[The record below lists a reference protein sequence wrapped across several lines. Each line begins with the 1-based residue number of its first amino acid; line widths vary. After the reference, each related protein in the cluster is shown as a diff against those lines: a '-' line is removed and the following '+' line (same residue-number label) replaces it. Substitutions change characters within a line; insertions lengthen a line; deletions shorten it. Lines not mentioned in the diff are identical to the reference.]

1 MNQSLNNQIEQ
12 LLHQLNED
20 QAGASQDD
28 QQQPEDEEP
37 EEIIDVY
44 FVKREANPPENV
56 VDATPQHTPPSS
68 LFPAAAVIFCLI
80 LPLSSILFQVYLIFH
95 PPIATVTIIPEA
107 KQLTLNG
114 TVQLGRLLH
123 PIILSQSQTI
133 PTTGKGHQDAT
144 QATGTV
150 TFYNASFSSQTIN
163 EGSVFIGSDGIQV
176 QTDAIVSV
184 PANNPPQD
192 GAAQIEAHAST
203 PGSQGNIQ
211 APDINGV
218 GSISFFVK
226 NLTPFTNGQD
236 ARDFQTVAKTDVTNA
251 SSPLK
256 TLLMQSTKGAL
267 QGQLQPGEELQTLPC
282 SPIVA
287 ANHQPGD
294 EATRI
299 TVTVSQTCSGVAYN
313 SAELQVKAIQ
323 LLTSQAVRTLG
334 AGYSLLGENHVTV
347 TQITTAR
354 PTPTLTFSTQGRFV
368 YGLSTTSQDQI
379 KRRIAGKTEQ
389 DALHLLATLPG
400 IQRVSLQWNETM
412 KLPKETTSIHLYIL
426 VLQS

>member
-123 PIILSQSQTI
+123 PITLSQSQTI

-211 APDINGV
+211 ALDINGV
-218 GSISFFVK
+218 VSSSLFVK

-236 ARDFQTVAKTDVTNA
+236 ERNFRTVAKTDVTNA
-251 SSPLK
+251 STPLK
-256 TLLMQSTKGAL
+256 TFIMQSTKGAL
-267 QGQLQPGEELQTLPC
+267 QGQLQPGEELITLPC
-282 SPIVA
+282 SPIVTSD
-287 ANHQPGD
+287 HQPGD
-294 EATRI
+294 EATRV
-299 TVTVSQTCSGVAYN
+299 TVTVSQTCSGAAYN
-313 SAELQVKAIQ
+313 RDELKAHATQ
-323 LLTSQAVRTLG
+323 LLTSQALKKLG
-334 AGYSLLGENHVTV
+334 TGYSLLGDIQVT
-347 TQITTAR
+347 TTKATIQHS
-354 PTPTLTFSTQGRFV
+354 TPTLTFSSVGTWV
-368 YGLSTTSQDQI
+368 YGLSERAQEQI
-379 KRRIAGKTEQ
+379 KALIAGKTKQE
-389 DALHLLATLPG
+389 ALHLLSTVPGIKQATL
-400 IQRVSLQWNETM
+400 QWDENI
-412 KLPKETTSIHLYIL
+412 KLPKETTSIHLYIV
-426 VLQS
+426 VLNS